1 MAKLVARTKYR
12 GDFEERMKRSLGEA
26 LEVID
31 NVIPSDEIMV
41 VGAGLKQVAEVWM
54 QVIC

>member
-1 MAKLVARTKYR
+1 MAKLVAGTKYR
-12 GDFEERMKRSLGEA
+12 GDFEERMKRLGEA

-31 NVIPSDEIMV
+31 NVIPFIDEIMV
-41 VGAGLKQVAEVWM
+41 VGAGLKQVVEVWM